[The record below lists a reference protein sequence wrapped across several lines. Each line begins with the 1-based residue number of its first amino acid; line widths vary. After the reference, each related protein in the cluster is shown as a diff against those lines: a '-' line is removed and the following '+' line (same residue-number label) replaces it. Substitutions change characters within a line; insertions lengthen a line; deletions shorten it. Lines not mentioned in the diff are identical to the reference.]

1 METVT
6 NFLFFGSKITGD
18 LDCSYESKRFLLFGR
33 RAVRN
38 LDRILKSRDITLSK
52 KVLDSQNYDFSS
64 RHVWMWELD
73 HKEGWTLMNWCFQI
87 AGMKA
92 LESPLDCKEIQ
103 PVHPKGNQS
112 WLFIGRTDAEAE
124 TPILWP
130 PDVKVEKTLM
140 LGKTESKKRRGWWR
154 MRCLE
159 SITTSMDLNLSK
171 LQQTEEGRGAWQAA
185 VHGVAKSQTWASVTF
200 TFPHPHF
207 RSVMLAEAN
216 VVFPELY
223 WKCLLSQFYFPI
235 NASCPISI
243 TSGSSKG
250 SFLCHSRLPLP
261 SSPSPALSLAT
272 FLCFGLSIHK
282 K

>member
-1 METVT
+1 M
-6 NFLFFGSKITGD
+6 
-18 LDCSYESKRFLLFGR
+18 KRCLLFGR
-33 RAVRN
+33 KAMTN
-38 LDRILKSRDITLSK
+38 LDSILKSRDITLPT
-52 KVLDSQNYDFSS
+52 KVHL
-64 RHVWMWELD
+64 V
-73 HKEGWTLMNWCFQI
+73 
-87 AGMKA
+87 KA
-92 LESPLDCKEIQ
+92 LVFPVVMYGCESWTTKKAEWQRIYAFELWCWRRLLDTGLSPLDCKEIQ
-103 PVHPKGNQS
+103 PVHLKGNQP
-112 WLFIGRTDAEAE
+112 WIFIGRTDAEAE

-216 VVFPELY
+216 AVFPELY